1 MSIELHCRVGRAVRL
16 SLTPIGATQ
25 ITIEE
30 PANPAIL
37 IDAQQGNKL
46 LGCVAPYV
54 ISCAGAIDRSG
65 EISIDGKVDLLLNGQ
80 TVASNL
86 SAMELIEHFKDHPT
100 LEVTP
105 VLSNL
110 AGATWIQS
118 FGRGGPLNDWA
129 DSGFDKAFHGTNQLW
144 LLESNDQPMNVTLSI
159 HSTKD
164 LNKIH
169 QFDLI
174 DLDQLPTIVPFPT
187 QVNEKILYRTYT
199 LFDDFVINVYY
210 GFFTGPQNEGSRGWE
225 IETVAPFD
233 APALIYLYAQFNG
246 EYASVTPR
254 VNTLPPQG
262 ELPESKAI
270 AVEIGTFQGVN
281 NT

>member
-65 EISIDGKVDLLLNGQ
+65 EIAIDGKVDLLLKGQ

-86 SAMELIEHFKDHPT
+86 NALELIEHFKDHPT
-100 LEVTP
+100 LEVAP
-105 VLSNL
+105 ILSNL

-118 FGRGGPLNDWA
+118 FGQGGPLNDWH
-129 DSGFDKAFHGTNQLW
+129 DWGFNEAVSGTNQLW
-144 LLESNDQPMNVTLSI
+144 LLESNDQPMDVTLSI

-210 GFFTGPQNEGSRGWE
+210 GFFTGPQSEGARGWE
-225 IETVAPFD
+225 IETISPEN

-246 EYASVTPR
+246 DYDVATTQVSI
-254 VNTLPPQG
+254 LPPQG

-270 AVEIGTFQGVN
+270 AVEIGTFQGVDP
-281 NT
+281 T